1 MRFLRNHF
9 LGLIFLS
16 LILIFG
22 CSKNESNNSEN
33 KSTEQKTEVSSGNRE
48 QVNQTNATGESIE
61 VKLPTMQC
69 GTCKKNIETAVKKL
83 DGINSVNVV
92 VKDKVAKVNFD
103 KNKTDLTK
111 IEGAIVMAGYQANE
125 KPGDK
130 KAYDNLEA
138 CCKVGGGH

>member
-1 MRFLRNHF
+1 MTSLK
-9 LGLIFLS
+9 IFIS
-16 LILIFG
+16 AFILFFILNG
-22 CSKNESNNSEN
+22 CSNNENKTQTGASEKNTEVTTSNDQTLTQNNS
-33 KSTEQKTEVSSGNRE
+33 G
-48 QVNQTNATGESIE
+48 GEMIE

-83 DGINSVNVV
+83 DGINSVNVI

-103 KNKTDLTK
+103 KSKTDLTK